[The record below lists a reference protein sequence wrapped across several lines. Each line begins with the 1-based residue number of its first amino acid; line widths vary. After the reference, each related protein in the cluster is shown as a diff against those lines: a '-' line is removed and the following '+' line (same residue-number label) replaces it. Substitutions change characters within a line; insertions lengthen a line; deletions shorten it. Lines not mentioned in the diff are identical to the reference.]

1 MEYRGAPRLS
11 SLNSSLML
19 PLGDEMDAGVA
30 AEADNEERERRETKE
45 KRDSPVKSDRAP
57 EKNLIRIGDCIDG

>member
-11 SLNSSLML
+11 SLNSSLMF
-19 PLGDEMDAGVA
+19 PLGDEMDAGVV
-30 AEADNEERERRETKE
+30 AEADNEERE

>member
-1 MEYRGAPRLS
+1 MEYRGVPRLS

-19 PLGDEMDAGVA
+19 PLGDKMDAGVV
-30 AEADNEERERRETKE
+30 AEADSEERE

>member
-1 MEYRGAPRLS
+1 M
-11 SLNSSLML
+11 

-30 AEADNEERERRETKE
+30 AEADNEEREEREKRETKE
-45 KRDSPVKSDRAP
+45 RRDSTVKSDRAP

>member
-1 MEYRGAPRLS
+1 M
-11 SLNSSLML
+11 

-30 AEADNEERERRETKE
+30 AEADNEERERREKRETKE
-45 KRDSPVKSDRAP
+45 RRGRDSPVKSDRAP

>member
-30 AEADNEERERRETKE
+30 AEADNEEREM
-45 KRDSPVKSDRAP
+45 RDSTIKSDRAP